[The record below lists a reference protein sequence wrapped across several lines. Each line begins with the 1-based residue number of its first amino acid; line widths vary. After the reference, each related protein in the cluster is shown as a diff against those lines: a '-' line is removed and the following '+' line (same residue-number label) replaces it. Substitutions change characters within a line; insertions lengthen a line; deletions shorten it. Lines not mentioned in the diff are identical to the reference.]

1 MMQYVPFTQAQREQA
16 RQTDLAAFLQS
27 RGEVMR
33 RSGSEYE
40 WRDGAQKV
48 TIRGNLWFN
57 QYERVGG
64 DAVDFVRRYYGM
76 DYPGAVAYLL
86 GKGDAFLHTTLAV
99 PRQTKAF
106 ALPKANENMR
116 RVYAYL
122 VNRRGVDR
130 EVVRTFAARQMIYES
145 EQYHNVVFVGMD
157 PDGMP
162 RHASLRGTG
171 MNSTFKGNVPGSV
184 PEYSFHWSGT
194 GEYLYLF
201 EAPIDLLSFLSM
213 ERGDWQQN
221 NYAACCGVADRVLFQ
236 MLRDNPGIQTVVLC
250 LDNDEVGQ
258 AADLR
263 IAEKLKAQGIQ
274 TQVLIPIRKDWNEDL
289 VHMREEKVCPVLQF

>member
-1 MMQYVPFTQAQREQA
+1 
-16 RQTDLAAFLQS
+16 
-27 RGEVMR
+27 MR

-86 GKGDAFLHTTLAV
+86 GKGDAFLHKTLAV
-99 PRQTKAF
+99 PRQTKEF

-213 ERGDWQQN
+213 ERGDWQQYS
-221 NYAACCGVADRVLFQ
+221 YAACCGVADRVLFQ

-258 AADLR
+258 AADLK

-274 TQVLIPIRKDWNEDL
+274 PQVLIPIRKDWNEDL

>member
-1 MMQYVPFTQAQREQA
+1 
-16 RQTDLAAFLQS
+16 
-27 RGEVMR
+27 MR

-86 GKGDAFLHTTLAV
+86 GEGNALLHTTLAV

-130 EVVRTFAARQMIYES
+130 EVVRIFAARQMIYES
-145 EQYHNVVFVGMD
+145 EQYHNAVFVGMD

-194 GEYLYLF
+194 GECLYLF

-213 ERGDWQQN
+213 ERGDWQQYS
-221 NYAACCGVADRVLFQ
+221 YAACCGVADRVLFQ
-236 MLRDNPGIQTVVLC
+236 MLRDNPSIQTVVLC

-258 AADLR
+258 AADLK

-274 TQVLIPIRKDWNEDL
+274 TQVLMPIRKDWNEDL